1 MSSQQT
7 NSKSPNRDQ
16 GQEIR
21 QTLVGGAYGS
31 GYRPTPTLER
41 GGSRPAV
48 AHQRMQGVSSPVW
61 MQQRPVGDSSE
72 AIAQQMQS
80 GQ

>member
-7 NSKSPNRDQ
+7 NQKSPNRGQ

-21 QTLVGGAYGS
+21 QTAVGGAHGG
-31 GYRPTPTLER
+31 GYRPTPALER
-41 GGSRPAV
+41 GGVRPAV

-61 MQQRPVGDSSE
+61 MQQRPVGDSPE